1 MKKIIKKISFAIIVV
16 ALILLTG
23 LIIKTGKFEKLE
35 GYMYS
40 LAMDIN
46 SSATDTNA
54 TSSDA
59 TSSNATSCDATSS
72 NATTSDATSCD
83 ATSCDA
89 TSSNS
94 TSSNTTTEI
103 VKVTNTQTNTNT
115 PNDANKVDEEYNIEE
130 LEEVVEYDNSKITQD
145 MLNKISNSTKTQS
158 IIINVDD
165 NGDIKKEVFD
175 AIKGKQIK
183 LTIKY
188 EENEIIFYGDNIK
201 ATKAI
206 DPTVTYNLT
215 NEDNLLK
222 EIVENGVV
230 INFEDNG
237 ELPGTAKIR
246 IKVTNDIK
254 EALNMDKILIYY
266 YNQETKELT
275 QLANNAIYNEKEGYI
290 EFSIS
295 HNSKYVLVNNLIEEK
310 EYVVT
315 TTEED
320 NEVTFLES
328 HKMYIIIIGMSILA
342 IIIVTIII
350 IVDKKAIAKR
360 KAKANNENKID

>member
-1 MKKIIKKISFAIIVV
+1 MQQIQI
-16 ALILLTG
+16 
-23 LIIKTGKFEKLE
+23 
-35 GYMYS
+35 
-40 LAMDIN
+40 
-46 SSATDTNA
+46 
-54 TSSDA
+54 
-59 TSSNATSCDATSS
+59 
-72 NATTSDATSCD
+72 
-83 ATSCDA
+83 
-89 TSSNS
+89 
-94 TSSNTTTEI
+94 
-103 VKVTNTQTNTNT
+103 
-115 PNDANKVDEEYNIEE
+115 
-130 LEEVVEYDNSKITQD
+130 
-145 MLNKISNSTKTQS
+145 
-158 IIINVDD
+158 
-165 NGDIKKEVFD
+165 FD

-254 EALNMDKILIYY
+254 ETLNMDKILIYY

-342 IIIVTIII
+342 IVIVTVII

>member
-54 TSSDA
+54 TSCDA

-72 NATTSDATSCD
+72 NATSSN

-89 TSSNS
+89 TSSNA
-94 TSSNTTTEI
+94 TSSNVTTATVE
-103 VKVTNTQTNTNT
+103 VTNTPTNTNT
-115 PNDANKVDEEYNIEE
+115 QNDANKIEKEDNTEKVEEYDDSKNI
-130 LEEVVEYDNSKITQD
+130 L
-145 MLNKISNSTKTQS
+145 
-158 IIINVDD
+158 
-165 NGDIKKEVFD
+165 G
-175 AIKGKQIK
+175 
-183 LTIKY
+183 
-188 EENEIIFYGDNIK
+188 
-201 ATKAI
+201 
-206 DPTVTYNLT
+206 
-215 NEDNLLK
+215 
-222 EIVENGVV
+222 
-230 INFEDNG
+230 
-237 ELPGTAKIR
+237 
-246 IKVTNDIK
+246 
-254 EALNMDKILIYY
+254 
-266 YNQETKELT
+266 
-275 QLANNAIYNEKEGYI
+275 
-290 EFSIS
+290 
-295 HNSKYVLVNNLIEEK
+295 NNLIEEK
-310 EYVVT
+310 EQAVSI
-315 TTEED
+315 EED

-360 KAKANNENKID
+360 KAKANNENKIN

>member
-1 MKKIIKKISFAIIVV
+1 MKKIIKRISFAMVVV
-16 ALILLTG
+16 ALVLVTG
-23 LIIKTGKFEKLE
+23 LIIQTGKFEKLE

-40 LAMDIN
+40 LAIDIN
-46 SSATDTNA
+46 NNATDTNA
-54 TSSDA
+54 TSSNATSCNATSSNATSSNA

-72 NATTSDATSCD
+72 NAT
-83 ATSCDA
+83 
-89 TSSNS
+89 
-94 TSSNTTTEI
+94 SSNTTTEI
-103 VKVTNTQTNTNT
+103 VKVTNTSTN
-115 PNDANKVDEEYNIEE
+115 ANNAKQENNIEEEIEEIEE

-145 MLNKISNSTKTQS
+145 ILNKISNRTKTQS
-158 IIINVDD
+158 ITINVDG

-175 AIKGKQIK
+175 AIKGKKIK
-183 LTIKY
+183 LTIKFG
-188 EENEIIFYGDNIK
+188 ENEIIFYGDNIK
-201 ATKAI
+201 TTKAI
-206 DPTVTYNLT
+206 DPTVTYNLA
-215 NEDNLLK
+215 NEDSLLK

-230 INFEDNG
+230 INFANNG

-254 EALNMDKILIYY
+254 TVLNNGEIRVYY

-275 QLANNAIYNEKEGYI
+275 QLANNAIYNEEEGYI

-328 HKMYIIIIGMSILA
+328 HRMYIIIIGMSILA